1 MTNQDAEVFLIVLR
15 PSRHQL
21 IHGGFGPDFQSSL
34 PAKQPFMKLLS
45 NMAERRICPEVDN
58 LVRIVRKIEELWPE
72 FLMQHVFP
80 GGGSDDPCTT
90 VIGVHL
96 KALTG
101 STAAKI
107 NFTDRKFAPRQGR
120 IRVMQQR
127 KQRAT
132 FEVSY
137 GERASGAF
145 DESGD
150 QIDRFH
156 QMILRKAAGGVGL
169 G

>member
-1 MTNQDAEVFLIVLR
+1 MGSEMCIRD
-15 PSRHQL
+15 S
-21 IHGGFGPDFQSSL
+21 
-34 PAKQPFMKLLS
+34 
-45 NMAERRICPEVDN
+45 
-58 LVRIVRKIEELWPE
+58 VRIVRKIEELWPE

-90 VIGVHL
+90 VIGVHF

-101 STAAKI
+101 SAAAKI
-107 NFTDRKFAPRQGR
+107 NFTDRKIAPRQGR

-127 KQRAT
+127 QQRAT
-132 FEVSY
+132 FEMSY
-137 GERASGAF
+137 GERASSAL
-145 DESGD
+145 DKSRD

-156 QMILRKAAGGVGL
+156 QMIMHKTPGSIGL